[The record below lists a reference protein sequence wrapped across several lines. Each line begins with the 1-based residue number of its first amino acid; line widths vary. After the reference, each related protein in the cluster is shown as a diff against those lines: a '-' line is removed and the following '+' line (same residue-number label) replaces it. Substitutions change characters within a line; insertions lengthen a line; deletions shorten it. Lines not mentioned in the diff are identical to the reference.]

1 MKKKILSVMLIAA
14 MAVSFAAGCGSR
26 GGDAAETAPG
36 TAPAGEGVLRISQSS
51 GGALDPAVGSD
62 CASSIA
68 YVNLYDALAYTD
80 LNNESQPQLAEKW
93 DMSEDGSVWT
103 FHLRKD
109 AKFHDG
115 SGVLASDVV
124 FSANRLLTMGEGF
137 AYMFGDYVDTVE
149 APDDYTVV
157 FRLKEP
163 FAPFISIVP
172 RIYVLN
178 EELVMEHIEDGQ
190 YGEYGDYGKAYLAEH
205 DAGSGAYELASV
217 ETGSSFTMTQ
227 FADYYEE
234 WDESAPKSVE
244 VIMNTEA
251 ATVRTMMNNGEL
263 QISDQWQSNEAYEAL
278 EKIDGVEVCSYT
290 NGQLL
295 YLMMNTKK
303 APTDDAHVRRAIG
316 YMLDYEQICTALFPG
331 YKIPTSNVS
340 SNVFGYSTDGFDYTF
355 DLEKAEEELKQSV
368 YYDQLK
374 SGELHIEAEWC
385 SDVPDEEKI
394 ALLLQAT
401 AAQLGIKVDV
411 IKVPWAT
418 FIDNCG
424 SVDTTPNTGVC
435 FVQGDYA
442 EAGAY
447 LFQRYSSNT
456 AGTWQQCEW
465 LEDAELDAEIAEALT
480 TVDRDKRAEKYAA
493 IQKQAAEECWGITVA
508 EQAEKHAY
516 YSNIEIPCVKNSE
529 SGGSVALPL
538 GYNYM
543 FKDYRIK

>member
-68 YVNLYDALAYTD
+68 YVNLYDALTYTD

-149 APDDYTVV
+149 SPDYYTVV

-178 EELVMEHIEDGQ
+178 EDLVMEHIEDGK

-278 EKIDGVEVCSYT
+278 AKIDGVEVCSYT

-331 YKIPTSNVS
+331 YKLSLI
-340 SNVFGYSTDGFDYTF
+340 
-355 DLEKAEEELKQSV
+355 
-368 YYDQLK
+368 
-374 SGELHIEAEWC
+374 HI
-385 SDVPDEEKI
+385 
-394 ALLLQAT
+394 
-401 AAQLGIKVDV
+401 
-411 IKVPWAT
+411 
-418 FIDNCG
+418 
-424 SVDTTPNTGVC
+424 
-435 FVQGDYA
+435 
-442 EAGAY
+442 
-447 LFQRYSSNT
+447 
-456 AGTWQQCEW
+456 
-465 LEDAELDAEIAEALT
+465 
-480 TVDRDKRAEKYAA
+480 
-493 IQKQAAEECWGITVA
+493 
-508 EQAEKHAY
+508 
-516 YSNIEIPCVKNSE
+516 
-529 SGGSVALPL
+529 
-538 GYNYM
+538 
-543 FKDYRIK
+543 